1 MKKVLAFVLGLVLLA
16 SCSATRKVTKAKES
30 QLDSMAVVK
39 EVTEQTEK
47 VMDTTRTE
55 HGKVT
60 ITEIEFYPPT
70 TIEQP
75 QGELDRPKKKDK
87 SKDSG
92 KKVADEPKPN
102 EPQPTPKP
110 TASVDLDN
118 IGKVQGV
125 VKSIKQT
132 VVETDVEQKGE
143 NKESSESKESENA
156 ATVLKNETNTEK
168 QQEPSP
174 DPYRWRYIFYIAL
187 ISVAVLLYLKR
198 VPIINWIKKIL
209 SGILKIL

>member
-1 MKKVLAFVLGLVLLA
+1 MKKVLALVLGLVLLV
-16 SCSATRKVTKAKES
+16 SCSATRKATKAKES
-30 QLDSMAVVK
+30 QLDSTAVVK

-47 VMDTTRTE
+47 VVDTTRTE

-75 QGELDRPKKKDK
+75 QGELA
-87 SKDSG
+87 KDSG
-92 KKVADEPKPN
+92 KKVADE
-102 EPQPTPKP
+102 PKP

-132 VVETDVEQKGE
+132 VIETDVEQKGE
-143 NKESSESKESENA
+143 SKESSESKESENA

-168 QQEPSP
+168 QQEPTP

-187 ISVAVLLYLKR
+187 IGVVALLYLKR

>member
-1 MKKVLAFVLGLVLLA
+1 MKKVLAFIGGLVLLA
-16 SCSATRKVTKAKES
+16 SCGATKKAIKTNEM
-30 QLDSMAVVK
+30 QLDSLTVTKVVS
-39 EVTEQTEK
+39 EQTEK
-47 VMDTTRTE
+47 VVDTTRTE

-70 TIEQP
+70 TIKQP
-75 QGELDRPKKKDK
+75 QGELA
-87 SKDSG
+87 KDSG

-102 EPQPTPKP
+102 EPQPNPKP
-110 TASVDLDN
+110 TANVDLNN

-132 VVETDVEQKGE
+132 VIETDVEQKGE

-168 QQEPSP
+168 QQEPTP

-187 ISVAVLLYLKR
+187 ISVAALLYLKR

>member
-1 MKKVLAFVLGLVLLA
+1 MKKVLALVLGLVLLA
-16 SCSATRKVTKAKES
+16 SCSATRKATKAKES
-30 QLDSMAVVK
+30 QLDSTAVVK

-47 VMDTTRTE
+47 VVDTTRTE

-70 TIEQP
+70 TIEQS
-75 QGELDRPKKKDK
+75 QGEIA
-87 SKDSG
+87 KDSG
-92 KKVADEPKPN
+92 KKVADKPKPN
-102 EPQPTPKP
+102 EPQPNPKP
-110 TASVDLDN
+110 TANVDLNN

-132 VVETDVEQKGE
+132 VIETDVEQKGE
-143 NKESSESKESENA
+143 YKESSESKESENA

-168 QQEPSP
+168 QQEPPP
-174 DPYRWRYIFYIAL
+174 DPYRWRYIFCIAL
-187 ISVAVLLYLKR
+187 IGVAVLLYLKR

>member
-1 MKKVLAFVLGLVLLA
+1 MKKVLALVLGLVLLA
-16 SCSATRKVTKAKES
+16 SCSATRKATKAKES
-30 QLDSMAVVK
+30 QLDSTAVVK

-47 VMDTTRTE
+47 VVDTTRTE

-75 QGELDRPKKKDK
+75 QGKLA
-87 SKDSG
+87 KDSG
-92 KKVADEPKPN
+92 KKVADEPKPT

-132 VVETDVEQKGE
+132 VIETDVEQKGE
-143 NKESSESKESENA
+143 SKESSESKESENA

-168 QQEPSP
+168 QQEPTP

-187 ISVAVLLYLKR
+187 IGVAALLYLKR

>member
-1 MKKVLAFVLGLVLLA
+1 MKKVLALVLGLVLLA
-16 SCSATRKVTKAKES
+16 SCSATRKATKAKES
-30 QLDSMAVVK
+30 QLDSTAVVK

-47 VMDTTRTE
+47 VVDTTRAE

-75 QGELDRPKKKDK
+75 QGELA
-87 SKDSG
+87 KDSG
-92 KKVADEPKPN
+92 KKVADEPKPT
-102 EPQPTPKP
+102 ESQPTPKP

-132 VVETDVEQKGE
+132 VIETDVEQKGE
-143 NKESSESKESENA
+143 SKESSESKESENA
-156 ATVLKNETNTEK
+156 VTVLKNETNTEK
-168 QQEPSP
+168 QQKPTP

-187 ISVAVLLYLKR
+187 IGVAALLYLKR

>member
-1 MKKVLAFVLGLVLLA
+1 
-16 SCSATRKVTKAKES
+16 
-30 QLDSMAVVK
+30 
-39 EVTEQTEK
+39 
-47 VMDTTRTE
+47 MDTTRTE

-75 QGELDRPKKKDK
+75 QGELA
-87 SKDSG
+87 KDSG
-92 KKVADEPKPN
+92 KKVADEPKPT
-102 EPQPTPKP
+102 EPQSTPKP

-132 VVETDVEQKGE
+132 VIETDVEQKGE
-143 NKESSESKESENA
+143 SKESSESKESENA
-156 ATVLKNETNTEK
+156 TTVLKNETNTEK
-168 QQEPSP
+168 QQETPP

-187 ISVAVLLYLKR
+187 IGVVALLYLKR

>member
-1 MKKVLAFVLGLVLLA
+1 MKKVLALVLGLVLLA
-16 SCSATRKVTKAKES
+16 SCSATRKATKAKES
-30 QLDSMAVVK
+30 QLDSTAVVK

-47 VMDTTRTE
+47 VVDTTRTE

-75 QGELDRPKKKDK
+75 QGELA
-87 SKDSG
+87 KDSG
-92 KKVADEPKPN
+92 KKATDEPKQT

-118 IGKVQGV
+118 IGKMQGV

-132 VVETDVEQKGE
+132 VIETDVEQKGE
-143 NKESSESKESENA
+143 SKESSESKESESA

-168 QQEPSP
+168 QQEPTP

-187 ISVAVLLYLKR
+187 IGVAVLLYLKR

>member
-1 MKKVLAFVLGLVLLA
+1 MKKVLALVLGLVLLA
-16 SCSATRKVTKAKES
+16 SCSATRKATKAKES
-30 QLDSMAVVK
+30 QLDSTAVVK

-47 VMDTTRTE
+47 VVDTTRTE

-75 QGELDRPKKKDK
+75 QGELA
-87 SKDSG
+87 KDSG
-92 KKVADEPKPN
+92 KKVADEPKLT

-132 VVETDVEQKGE
+132 VIETDVEQKGE
-143 NKESSESKESENA
+143 SKESSESKESENA
-156 ATVLKNETNTEK
+156 VTVLKNETNTEK
-168 QQEPSP
+168 QQEPTP

-187 ISVAVLLYLKR
+187 IGVAALLYLKR

>member
-1 MKKVLAFVLGLVLLA
+1 MKKVLALVLGLVLLA
-16 SCSATRKVTKAKES
+16 SCSATRKATKAKES
-30 QLDSMAVVK
+30 QLDSTAVVK

-47 VMDTTRTE
+47 VVDTTRTE

-75 QGELDRPKKKDK
+75 QGELAKE
-87 SKDSG
+87 SC
-92 KKVADEPKPN
+92 KKVADEPKPT

-110 TASVDLDN
+110 TASVDWDN

-132 VVETDVEQKGE
+132 VIETDVEQKGE
-143 NKESSESKESENA
+143 SKESSESKESENA
-156 ATVLKNETNTEK
+156 VTVLKNETNTEK
-168 QQEPSP
+168 QQEPTP

-187 ISVAVLLYLKR
+187 IGVAALLYLKR

>member
-1 MKKVLAFVLGLVLLA
+1 MKKVLALVLGLVLLA
-16 SCSATRKVTKAKES
+16 SCSATRKATKAKES
-30 QLDSMAVVK
+30 QLDSTAVVK

-47 VMDTTRTE
+47 VVDTTRTE

-75 QGELDRPKKKDK
+75 QGELA
-87 SKDSG
+87 KDSS
-92 KKVADEPKPN
+92 KKVADEPKPT

-132 VVETDVEQKGE
+132 VIETDVEQKGE
-143 NKESSESKESENA
+143 SKESSESKESENA

-168 QQEPSP
+168 QQEPTP

-187 ISVAVLLYLKR
+187 IGMAVLLYLKR

>member
-1 MKKVLAFVLGLVLLA
+1 MKTVLALVLGLVLLA
-16 SCSATRKVTKAKES
+16 SCSATRKATKAKES
-30 QLDSMAVVK
+30 QLDSTAVVK

-47 VMDTTRTE
+47 VVDTTQTE

-75 QGELDRPKKKDK
+75 QGELA
-87 SKDSG
+87 KDSG
-92 KKVADEPKPN
+92 KKVAD

-132 VVETDVEQKGE
+132 VIETDVEQKGE
-143 NKESSESKESENA
+143 SKESSESKESENA

-168 QQEPSP
+168 QQEPTP

-187 ISVAVLLYLKR
+187 IGVAALLYLKR

-209 SGILKIL
+209 SGILKTL

>member
-1 MKKVLAFVLGLVLLA
+1 MKKVIAIVLGLALLTLLI
-16 SCSATRKVTKAKES
+16 SCGATTKATKAKEV
-30 QLDSMAVVK
+30 QLDSVAVAKVM
-39 EVTEQTEK
+39 TERTEK
-47 VMDTTRTE
+47 VVDTTQTE

-70 TIEQP
+70 ATEP
-75 QGELDRPKKKDK
+75 QGKLANR
-87 SKDSG
+87 KDSST
-92 KKVADEPKPN
+92 KASSVTKPMANVELN
-102 EPQPTPKP
+102 E
-110 TASVDLDN
+110 
-118 IGKVQGV
+118 IGKMQGV

-132 VVETDVEQKGE
+132 VIETDVEQKGE
-143 NKESSESKESENA
+143 SKESSESKESENA

-168 QQEPSP
+168 QQETPP

-187 ISVAVLLYLKR
+187 IGVVALLYLKR

>member
-1 MKKVLAFVLGLVLLA
+1 MKNVLAFVLGLVLLA
-16 SCSATRKVTKAKES
+16 SCSATRKAIKAKES
-30 QLDSMAVVK
+30 QLDSTAVVK

-47 VMDTTRTE
+47 VVDTTRTE

-75 QGELDRPKKKDK
+75 QGEIA
-87 SKDSG
+87 KDSG
-92 KKVADEPKPN
+92 KKVADKPKPN
-102 EPQPTPKP
+102 EPQPNPKP
-110 TASVDLDN
+110 TANVDLNN

-132 VVETDVEQKGE
+132 VIETDVEQKGE
-143 NKESSESKESENA
+143 SKESSESKESENA

-168 QQEPSP
+168 QQKPTP

-187 ISVAVLLYLKR
+187 IGMAVLLYLKR

>member
-1 MKKVLAFVLGLVLLA
+1 MKKVLALVLGLVLLV
-16 SCSATRKVTKAKES
+16 SCSATRKATKAKES
-30 QLDSMAVVK
+30 QLDSTAVVK

-47 VMDTTRTE
+47 VVDTTRTE

-75 QGELDRPKKKDK
+75 QGELA
-87 SKDSG
+87 KDSG
-92 KKVADEPKPN
+92 KKVADEPKPT
-102 EPQPTPKP
+102 ESQPTPKP

-132 VVETDVEQKGE
+132 VIETDVEQKGE
-143 NKESSESKESENA
+143 SKESSESKESENA

-168 QQEPSP
+168 QQEPTP

-187 ISVAVLLYLKR
+187 IGMAVLLYLKR

>member
-1 MKKVLAFVLGLVLLA
+1 MKKVLALVLGLVLLA
-16 SCSATRKVTKAKES
+16 SCSATRKATKAKES
-30 QLDSMAVVK
+30 QLDSTAVVK

-47 VMDTTRTE
+47 VVDTTRTE

-75 QGELDRPKKKDK
+75 QGELA
-87 SKDSG
+87 KDSG
-92 KKVADEPKPN
+92 KKVADELKPT

-132 VVETDVEQKGE
+132 VIETDVEQKGE
-143 NKESSESKESENA
+143 SKESSESKESENA

-168 QQEPSP
+168 QQETPP

-187 ISVAVLLYLKR
+187 IGMAVLLYLKR

-209 SGILKIL
+209 SSILKIL

>member
-16 SCSATRKVTKAKES
+16 SCSATRKATKAKES
-30 QLDSMAVVK
+30 QLDSTAVAK

-47 VMDTTRTE
+47 VVDTTRTE

-75 QGELDRPKKKDK
+75 QGELA
-87 SKDSG
+87 KDSG
-92 KKVADEPKPN
+92 KKVANEPKPN

-132 VVETDVEQKGE
+132 VIETDVEQKGE
-143 NKESSESKESENA
+143 SKESSESKESENA

-168 QQEPSP
+168 QHEPTP

-187 ISVAVLLYLKR
+187 IGVAVLLYLKR

>member
-1 MKKVLAFVLGLVLLA
+1 MKKGLALVLGIVLLV
-16 SCSATRKVTKAKES
+16 SCNVTRKATKTKEM
-30 QLDSMAVVK
+30 QLDSVIVAK
-39 EVTEQTEK
+39 EVTEKTEK
-47 VMDTTRTE
+47 FVDTTRTE
-55 HGKVT
+55 SGKVT
-60 ITEIEFYPPT
+60 ITEIEFYPPP
-70 TIEQP
+70 TIKQP
-75 QGELDRPKKKDK
+75 QGKLA
-87 SKDSG
+87 KDSG
-92 KKVADEPKPN
+92 KKVVDEPKQT

-132 VVETDVEQKGE
+132 VIETDVEQKGE

-168 QQEPSP
+168 QQKPTP

-187 ISVAVLLYLKR
+187 IGVAVLLYLKR

>member
-1 MKKVLAFVLGLVLLA
+1 MKKVLALVLGLVLLA
-16 SCSATRKVTKAKES
+16 SCSATRKATKAKES
-30 QLDSMAVVK
+30 QLDSTAVVK

-47 VMDTTRTE
+47 VVDTTRTE

-75 QGELDRPKKKDK
+75 QGELA
-87 SKDSG
+87 KDSG
-92 KKVADEPKPN
+92 KKVADEPKPT
-102 EPQPTPKP
+102 ELQPTPKP

-118 IGKVQGV
+118 IGKVQGM

-132 VVETDVEQKGE
+132 VIETDVEQKGE
-143 NKESSESKESENA
+143 SKESSESKESENA

-168 QQEPSP
+168 QQETPP

-187 ISVAVLLYLKR
+187 IGVVALLYLKR